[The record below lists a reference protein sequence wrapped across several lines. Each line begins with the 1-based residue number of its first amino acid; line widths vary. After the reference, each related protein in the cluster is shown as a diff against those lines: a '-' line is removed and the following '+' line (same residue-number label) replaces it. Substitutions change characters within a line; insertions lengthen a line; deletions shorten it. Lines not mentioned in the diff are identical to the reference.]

1 MARLSAA
8 AALLLVVALVIWIGV
23 RSGPTGAAG
32 GSAPTADFVG
42 TESCQACH
50 TEEFTGWRGSQH
62 ARAMQHATEETVLGD
77 FSDVPF
83 TYHATTS
90 RFFRQDGRFMVR
102 TDGPDG
108 RLADFEVK
116 YTFGVS
122 PLQQYL
128 IELPGGR
135 LQALSIAW
143 DTRPQGEGGQRWFHL
158 YPDDR
163 VTHDD
168 DIHWT
173 GIQQNWNFMCA
184 DCHSTN
190 LAKNYDAATDS
201 FSTTYSEIS
210 VGCEACHGPGSRHVE
225 LARSDGAGSDGAS
238 GLTVSL
244 DESRDAHW
252 ITDPETGTPRRSAPR
267 TSDAEI
273 QMCAQCHSRRSAF
286 SDDYVPGDTLLDHY
300 LPATLEAGLYH
311 PDGQQQDEVFV
322 HGSFLQSRMYAAGVT
337 CSDCHDP
344 HTEELRAP
352 GNAVCAR
359 CHAPATYDTA
369 SHHFHPADGEGGACV
384 SCHMPTNT
392 YMVVDPRTD
401 HSLRVPRPDLSV
413 SMGVPNACTQCH
425 TDRSDEW
432 AATRTREWYGR
443 DASGFQRFAEAF
455 HADEVGAP
463 GTAASLGAI
472 ADDRSQP
479 AIVRASALERLAG
492 WGGAVASRAA
502 RAALDDGDP
511 QVRRAALTVVDALP
525 PEERVSLAAHLL
537 TDPVRA
543 VRLQAVWSLAPVR
556 DRLPP
561 TQLEPFTRAA
571 DEFIAA
577 QGVNADRPESRTSLG
592 TFLAQLGRPAE
603 AEAQLR
609 SALRLHPSHTPAYVN
624 LADLYR
630 AQGREAEAERLL
642 REGID
647 AGADPAP
654 LHHGLGLSLAR
665 SGQLA
670 GAVAEL
676 RRAAELAPEN
686 ARFTYAYAVALH
698 SSQRVDEA
706 ISVLERAHEDHPADR
721 NVLIG
726 LSTFHRDA
734 GDLESARRYAAELVT
749 AYPDDDGAR
758 QLLESLGG

>member
-1 MARLSAA
+1 M
-8 AALLLVVALVIWIGV
+8 LLLVVALGV
-23 RSGPTGAAG
+23 WFWVRPAPTGTAG
-32 GSAPTADFVG
+32 GSEPPADYVG
-42 TESCQACH
+42 TASCQECH
-50 TEEFTGWRGSQH
+50 AEEVAAWRGSQH
-62 ARAMQHATEETVLGD
+62 ARAMQQATEETVLGD
-77 FSDVPF
+77 FGDAPF
-83 TYHATTS
+83 TYNGITS
-90 RFFRQDGRFMVR
+90 RFFRRDGRFMVH

-128 IELPGGR
+128 IEMPGGR

-143 DTRPQGEGGQRWFHL
+143 DTRPPEEGGQRWFHL
-158 YPDDR
+158 YPDER

-184 DCHSTN
+184 DCHSTD
-190 LAKNYDAATDS
+190 LARNYDAATDS
-201 FSTTYSEIS
+201 FATTYSEIS
-210 VGCEACHGPGSRHVE
+210 VGCEACHGPGSRHVASE
-225 LARSDGAGSDGAS
+225 GAS

-244 DESRDAHW
+244 GGRGDAAW

-267 TSDAEI
+267 TDDSEI
-273 QMCAQCHSRRSAF
+273 QVCAQCHSRRSTF
-286 SDDYVPGDTLLDHY
+286 SDDYVPGDPLLDHY
-300 LPATLEAGLYH
+300 LPATLEPGLYH
-311 PDGQQQDEVFV
+311 PDGQQQDEVFI

-352 GNAVCAR
+352 GNGVCAQ
-359 CHAPATYDTA
+359 CHAPATYDTDA
-369 SHHFHPADGEGGACV
+369 HHFHPADTDGGQCV

-392 YMVVDPRTD
+392 YMVVDPRAD

-425 TDRSDEW
+425 TERSDEW
-432 AATRTREWYGR
+432 AAARTREWYGG
-443 DASGFQRFAEAF
+443 DPSGFQRFAGAF
-455 HADEVGAP
+455 HGDESGEP
-463 GTAASLGAI
+463 GSAAALGAI
-472 ADDRSQP
+472 AGDPSQP

-492 WGGAVASRAA
+492 RAGPGAA
-502 RAALDDGDP
+502 RTARAGLDDEDP

-561 TQLEPFTRAA
+561 TQLEPFARAA

-577 QGVNADRPESRTSLG
+577 QRVNADRPESRTSLG

-609 SALRLHPSHTPAYVN
+609 SALRLHPRHTPAYVN

-642 REGID
+642 RAGID

-654 LHHGLGLSLAR
+654 LRHGLGLSLAR

-670 GAVAEL
+670 AAVSEL
-676 RRAAELAPEN
+676 RAAAELAPGN

-698 SSQRVDEA
+698 SSQRVEEA
-706 ISVLERAHEDHPADR
+706 IAVLERARVDHPADR
-721 NVLIG
+721 NVLVA

-734 GDLESARRYAAELVT
+734 GDLESARRYAAELV
-749 AYPDDDGAR
+749 AAHPDDDAAR
-758 QLLESLGG
+758 QLLASLGGRIDE